1 MGKLKESE
9 HHGGETGNQTKAL
22 PTLEER
28 VALLEEENRRLRE
41 EIEDVRLKPESL
53 LKPRNAATLLEGL
66 TPTQRSVLESIRQ
79 LPSESMDEASRQ
91 LNTLTGQPF
100 TEAFSIAISSMM
112 REKKWSVPCG
122 TCNTPASL
130 VWVRGDKYV
139 QGGRVS
145 FSHSDSVGKSVLH
158 KSMTAIAHFKLVP
171 RTDKRSKPKE

>member
-41 EIEDVRLKPESL
+41 EIEDVRLKLESL

-79 LPSESMDEASRQ
+79 LPSEAMDDASKQ
-91 LNTLTGQPF
+91 LATLEGQPF
-100 TEAFSIAISSMM
+100 TEAFSKSLAFIL
-112 REKKWSVPCG
+112 RERGWSVTCG
-122 TCNTPASL
+122 KCDTPSSL
-130 VWVRGDKYV
+130 VWVRGDQYA

-145 FSHSDSVGKSVLH
+145 FSHSDATGKSVYH
-158 KSMTAIAHFKLVP
+158 RSMTRITALRLVP
-171 RTDKRSKPKE
+171 RIDKRSKPKE